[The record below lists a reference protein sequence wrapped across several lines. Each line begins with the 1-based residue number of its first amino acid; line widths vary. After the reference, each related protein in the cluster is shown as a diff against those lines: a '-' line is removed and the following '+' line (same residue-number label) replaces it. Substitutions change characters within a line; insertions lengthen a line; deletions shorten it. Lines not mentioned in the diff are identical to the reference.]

1 MHGFIL
7 MLFAFAG
14 GQTLSG
20 IVTNAYRLLA
30 RRQDGQPAAW
40 VRYSILLL
48 AGPCVLFENST
59 RSFRHKECSAAA
71 YSFALGA
78 AACWSFLLGLVMIEL
93 GARHG

>member
-1 MHGFIL
+1 MHGFTL

-40 VRYSILLL
+40 VRYGILLF

-71 YSFALGA
+71 YGFALGA
-78 AACWSFLLGLVMIEL
+78 AACWSGLLGLAMIEL

>member
-1 MHGFIL
+1 MHGFTL
-7 MLFAFAG
+7 MLFALAG

-20 IVTNAYRLLA
+20 IVANAYRLLA

-40 VRYSILLL
+40 VCYSILLF

-78 AACWSFLLGLVMIEL
+78 AACWSGLLGLAMIEL
-93 GARHG
+93 GVSH

>member
-1 MHGFIL
+1 MHSFTL
-7 MLFAFAG
+7 MLFALAG

-40 VRYSILLL
+40 VRYSVLLF

-59 RSFRHKECSAAA
+59 RSFRRQECSAAA
-71 YSFALGA
+71 YSFALGL
-78 AACWSFLLGLVMIEL
+78 AACWSSLLGLAMVQL
-93 GARHG
+93 GDGY

>member
-1 MHGFIL
+1 MHGFTL

-40 VRYSILLL
+40 VCYGILLF
-48 AGPCVLFENST
+48 AGPCILFENST
-59 RSFRHKECSAAA
+59 RSFRNKECTGAA
-71 YSFALGA
+71 YGFALGLA
-78 AACWSFLLGLVMIEL
+78 AFWSLFLGMAMVKLGVQD
-93 GARHG
+93 